1 MSDDLQKNQEEA
13 EAVFL
18 FFKLLKLSLC
28 RGDLQS
34 SFKGEQ
40 EQW

>member
-1 MSDDLQKNQEEA
+1 MSDALQRNQEEA

-18 FFKLLKLSLC
+18 FFKLLELSLC

-34 SFKGEQ
+34 SFKEEQ